1 MKIRLILFVAAL
13 ASCVLPAGLSK
24 SQAQEASAEDIYQI
38 VEAAPDRVWRLN
50 KRTGEIAVCSLE
62 GDHLICSTSS
72 EAATPPAKS
81 FAELESEKQ
90 QKAMEAQE
98 QRQAEREQDMEF
110 LDKIFELVRA
120 FIAVIMER
128 YQNEASLS
136 NSDHSLA

>member
-1 MKIRLILFVAAL
+1 MKIGLLLFLGAL
-13 ASCVLPAGLSK
+13 ASCVLTASLSE
-24 SQAQEASAEDIYQI
+24 SQAQEASSEDIYQI

-62 GDHLICSTSS
+62 GDHLVCSTSS

-90 QKAMEAQE
+90 QKAIEAQE

-110 LDKIFELVRA
+110 LDKIIELVRA
-120 FIAVIMER
+120 FITVIMER
-128 YQNEASLS
+128 YQNEASLAS
-136 NSDHSLA
+136 SGPPLA